1 MAVDTLIT
9 WSKARN
15 LEGTKFI
22 VFHDRAMENR
32 GRKIEA
38 LAQDNCWDLCR
49 LDTVL
54 FTVGL

>member
-38 LAQDNCWDLCR
+38 R
-49 LDTVL
+49 PRHVL
-54 FTVGL
+54 GLM